1 MGADAADL
9 LTRLRDELLAGRPA
23 ALVSVTAW
31 RGSVPRKDY
40 PRALFLA
47 DGQQLGTVG
56 GGCVDGAAR
65 VLALRVLAEGGRLA
79 ETLEL
84 DGEDAEDASLV
95 CGGALGLEAER
106 LAPGAA
112 ALARVEALLAD
123 PALRPPVLYL
133 LGGGHVGLA
142 LARFADA
149 LGWRVFVH
157 DDRPEF
163 VDAQRFPFAAARL
176 GGPLASLSAWPPPTA
191 ADAIAIATRGHHL
204 DLAALRWA
212 IAQPA
217 GYLGLLGSAR
227 KRALLERRLSEEGV
241 SAAAC
246 ARLHCPIGL
255 AIGAESPE
263 EIALAAA
270 AELTAFRR
278 GALPLAAASI
288 AERKE

>member
-1 MGADAADL
+1 MGADSADL
-9 LTRLRDELLAGRPA
+9 LARLQGELLAGRPA
-23 ALVSVTAW
+23 ALVSVSAW
-31 RGSVPRKDY
+31 RGSVPRKDF

-47 DGQQLGTVG
+47 GGEQLGTVG

-65 VLALRVLAEGGRLA
+65 ELALRVLAEGGRA
-79 ETLEL
+79 VESGGL
-84 DGEDAEDASLV
+84 DSEEAEDASLI
-95 CGGALGLEAER
+95 CGGVIELRAECF
-106 LAPGAA
+106 APGAA
-112 ALARVEALLAD
+112 ALAQVEALLAD
-123 PALRPPVLYL
+123 PALRAPALYL

-142 LARFADA
+142 LGRFAAA
-149 LGWRVFVH
+149 LGGRVHVH
-157 DDRPEF
+157 DDRPVFAGAE
-163 VDAQRFPFAAARL
+163 RFPFAASRL
-176 GGPLASLSAWPPPTA
+176 TGPLVALGEWPPPTA

-227 KRALLERRLSEEGV
+227 KRALLERRLAEEGAP
-241 SAAAC
+241 AAAF

-255 AIGAESPE
+255 PIGAETPE

-278 GALPLAAASI
+278 GAALPAAI
-288 AERKE
+288 KPEE